1 MNYATVNEITRREHT
16 KKENAR
22 MKGRRSITEKEK
34 KTTAAAETAKNDN

>member
-22 MKGRRSITEKEK
+22 MKGRRSITENE
-34 KTTAAAETAKNDN
+34 KNDSSSRDSKK